1 MSGHTNNTENIALN
15 GAQHSQA
22 EAWYIE
28 VLKLEQQG
36 FAQTEQD
43 AQARVDLL
51 VNASNQDFAP
61 ASTLLGQWHVLGR
74 YLNQSIPS
82 AILFFQHAAKL
93 NHGLAHLELAYL
105 GLNHASDQLTQAQ
118 ALMHL
123 QQAVQL
129 NHPEAIFVYA
139 QQQLA
144 QDPQTAYQLLLDNYL
159 KNQHQNSLKFCVE
172 FSGFDPIKVQNELLK
187 IAEKDHF
194 ACALLA
200 FSYFMQH
207 NLDAAFKYAEISQQH
222 NDPFGCYVR
231 ALVEQQCDQG
241 DATLAQEF
249 LLKAAKNGHIESA
262 YLAAVNLLKNAENA
276 KTEQK
281 HQEYATLAVE
291 LLSHAAV
298 AGHVPAQ
305 YSLAQCLR
313 YGLGTE
319 KNLDQGV
326 SWLERAAMQNH
337 PDAQFELSMLLPLEH
352 EHHLPLLNAAAEKG
366 HTQAMLCM
374 SIFEQRQD
382 NAQGALDW
390 LNKAKELQVPRA
402 FFLLGQMYREGKCVD
417 VDLSLSAD
425 LFKQAADHGDIDSY
439 FELFK
444 IYKDGIGV
452 RKNKKTASKYLDLAK
467 ENQHIEAASIEF

>member
-1 MSGHTNNTENIALN
+1 MSGNTNKTENLGLN
-15 GAQHSQA
+15 ATELSQA
-22 EAWYIE
+22 ETWYID

-36 FAQTEQD
+36 LAQNEQD

-51 VNASNQDFAP
+51 VNASNQNFAP

-74 YLNQSIPS
+74 YVNQSVQS
-82 AILFFQHAAKL
+82 ALLFFQHAAKL
-93 NHGLAHLELAYL
+93 NHALAHLELAYL
-105 GLNHASDQLTQAQ
+105 GLNNATDQLTKAQ

-139 QQQLA
+139 QQQLS
-144 QDPQTAYQLLLDNYL
+144 QDPQYEYLLLLNNYL
-159 KNQHQNSLKFCVE
+159 KNQHQNSLKFFVE
-172 FSGFDPIKVQNELLK
+172 FSGFDSIKVQNELLK

-194 ACALLA
+194 SCALLA
-200 FSYFMQH
+200 FSYLKQN
-207 NLDAAFKYAEISQQH
+207 NLDAALKYADIAQEH

-231 ALVEQQCDQG
+231 ALIEQQSAKA
-241 DATLAQEF
+241 DAAVVQEF

-262 YLAAVNLLKNAENA
+262 YLAAVTLLKNSENA

-281 HQEYATLAVE
+281 QKEYAALAFD

-298 AGHVPAQ
+298 SGNVPAQ

-313 YGLGTE
+313 YGMGTE
-319 KNLDQGV
+319 KNLDQGI

-352 EHHLPLLNAAAEKG
+352 EHHLPLLNSAAEKG
-366 HTQAMLCM
+366 HVQAMLCM
-374 SIFEQRQD
+374 SIFEQRQN
-382 NAQGALDW
+382 NADGALFW
-390 LNKAKELQVPRA
+390 LNKAKELKVPRA
-402 FFLLGQMYREGKCVD
+402 FFLLAQMYQEGKCVE
-417 VDLSLSAD
+417 VDLTQSAD

-452 RKNKKTASKYLDLAK
+452 RKNKKTAGKYLDLAK